1 MPRAARAVR
10 HDSGR
15 FLAMPLG
22 GIGTGNLSIGADGGL
37 RQWQLHNIG
46 NHLGTL
52 PDTFF
57 ALRASRIEPPLDVVR
72 VLQAP
77 PPPAD
82 APRTPLVNDD
92 EVPGWQR
99 ALLEQEQG
107 VKATVMRATYPFA
120 EVQYVDQEL
129 PLDVRMEAFTPL
141 TPLDES
147 DSSLPVA
154 LFTFALTNNGDIDVQ
169 GYLGGTL
176 QNCVGGDGITQPD
189 GNRSPL
195 YGGNV
200 NRLRRTSRWSSVV
213 LENPSLPLDSPRAG
227 QLVLA
232 VDQDDAAVL
241 PQMAGA
247 SDFLSFLRA
256 RHFRGRRHDLLA
268 AQEADWQ
275 RGGSSTAVGPSAPGT
290 TWTAGVAAPFVVRPG
305 ETVRIR
311 FMYAW
316 HFPNRYVNFE
326 QFGRPRPEHG
336 LTRFWLGN
344 AYTRRFADA
353 VAAAEHVQARW
364 AELEERSKAWRDLLL
379 DSTLPLDVVEHL
391 AAQPSL
397 LRSPTCFQTADGRF
411 YGFEGVLGAST
422 TMWAGATGGSCPLNC
437 THVWNYEQTLSRLFP
452 GLERDMRD
460 TELEVMQA
468 PEGYV
473 PHRVIV
479 PTYLRQMWDELIG
492 GPEEPAL
499 DGMLGVL
506 LKSYREVRQG
516 AELEWL
522 RRQWPRLERLLD
534 HIVQKWDPSR
544 TGVLRGIQ
552 PSTHD
557 IDLTGVN
564 SYMGTYWLAAL
575 RAVEEM
581 AILLE
586 EKDAASAARQ
596 LFEAGSKAYD
606 ELLWN
611 GEYYE
616 QVLDENDD
624 RTFQWLTGCL
634 SDQLIGQ
641 WWAHQLDLGYILPE
655 EHVRTAL
662 ASVVR
667 YNLKEGF
674 RGFEHGFRVYADED
688 DTGLLMCSWPRG
700 GRPEIPTRYCDEVW
714 TGIEYQ
720 VAAHCLR
727 EGLEDEAWRILHGLW
742 ARHDGRRR
750 NPYNEIECGDHYARA
765 MAGWSV
771 LEALTGQVYDA
782 QSARLALGGPGAIED
797 CRVPVV
803 LAEGWGRYD
812 VSPTSAR
819 LTCVHGRLSLRELR
833 LEGMAQALPDED
845 RGRWEVRLG
854 DDVLGTEV
862 RVEGGALFVTLP
874 ATVDVVPGGA
884 LAVTVVR

>member
-22 GIGTGNLSIGADGGL
+22 GIGTGNLAIGADGGL

-46 NHLGTL
+46 NHLGAL

-57 ALRASRIEPPLDVVR
+57 ALRVSRIEPPLDVVR

-92 EVPGWQR
+92 EVPAWQR

-107 VKATVMRATYPFA
+107 VEGTVVRATYPFA
-120 EVQYVDQEL
+120 QVEYVDREL
-129 PLDVRMEAFTPL
+129 PLEVSMEAFTPM
-141 TPLDES
+141 TPLDEA

-154 LFTFALTNNGDIDVQ
+154 LFTFSLTNNGDIDVH
-169 GYLGGTL
+169 GHLGGTL
-176 QNCVGGDGITQPD
+176 QNCVGGDGITTPE

-195 YGGNV
+195 YGGNI
-200 NRLRRTSRWSSVV
+200 NRVRRNPSWSSVV
-213 LENPSLPLDSPRAG
+213 LENPSMPIDAAGAG

-232 VDQDDAAVL
+232 VDQDDASVL
-241 PQMAGA
+241 PQMASA
-247 SDFLSFLRA
+247 SDFMSFLRA
-256 RHFRGRRHDLLA
+256 RHFRGRRQDFLA
-268 AQEADWQ
+268 LHEADWQ
-275 RGGSSTAVGPSAPGT
+275 RSGVSSAVGPSSPGT
-290 TWTAGVAAPFVVRPG
+290 TWTAGIAAPFVVRPG
-305 ETVRIR
+305 ATVRIR

-326 QFGRPRPEHG
+326 QFGGFRPEHG

-344 AYTRRFADA
+344 AYTRRFPDA

-364 AELEERSKAWRDLLL
+364 NELEDRSSAWRDILL
-379 DSTLPLDVVEHL
+379 DSTLPLDAVEHL

-422 TMWAGATGGSCPLNC
+422 SMWAGTSGGSCPLNC

-479 PTYLRQMWDELIG
+479 PTYLRQLWDEPIG

-516 AELEWL
+516 AGLEWL
-522 RRQWPRLERLLD
+522 RGQWPRLERLLD
-534 HIVQKWDPSR
+534 YVVGKWDPER
-544 TGVLRGIQ
+544 TGVLRGVQ

-564 SYMGTYWLAAL
+564 SYMGTYWHAAL

-581 AILLE
+581 AILLDDNE
-586 EKDAASAARQ
+586 VAGSARQ

-606 ELLWN
+606 DLLWN

-616 QVLDENDD
+616 QVLDEGDD
-624 RTFQWLTGCL
+624 VTFQWLTGCL

-655 EHVRTAL
+655 DHVRTAL

-667 YNLKEGF
+667 YNLKESF

-688 DTGLLMCSWPRG
+688 DTGLLMCSWPKG

-727 EGLEDEAWRILHGLW
+727 EGLVDEAWRVLRGLW
-742 ARHDGRRR
+742 ARHDGQRR

-771 LEALTGQVYDA
+771 LEALTGQVYNA
-782 QSARLALGGPGAIED
+782 QWQRLALGVPTAEA

-812 VSPTSAR
+812 ASRDRAE
-819 LTCVHGRLSLRELR
+819 LTCVHGRLTLRELR
-833 LEGMAQALPDED
+833 LNGLAAGLAAGDLAGVD
-845 RGRWEVRLG
+845 VRLG
-854 DDVLGTEV
+854 DRVLDAQV
-862 RVEGGALFVTLP
+862 RVDGAALVVTWT
-874 ATVDVVPGGA
+874 AAVDVVAGETLG
-884 LAVTVVR
+884 VTVAP